1 MSENYDVIAIFP
13 IYDPFRAIP
22 KQDSRPVVTIYL
34 TKTENKTKKSLTQ
47 FSHSCFVERYY
58 FGKKKKANFLQ
69 KVADISNI

>member
-13 IYDPFRAIP
+13 IYDRFRAIP

-47 FSHSCFVERYY
+47 FSHSWFEERYY
-58 FGKKKKANFLQ
+58 FGQ
-69 KVADISNI
+69 KNNNKFFTKNC